1 MTTAHKVSAYALLAL
16 GILHTALTPL
26 FYQQIDVDALW
37 FAGTG
42 LGLIFLALLN
52 LVSLRSPASV
62 TRFICLA
69 ANLIGLVYGILI
81 VIVLPE
87 PQSFLALLSYLAV
100 AVGSL
105 FPLVRGNAASHRISL

>member
-1 MTTAHKVSAYALLAL
+1 MTTVHKVSAYALLAL

-26 FYQQIDVDALW
+26 FYQQFDVDTLW

-52 LVSLRSPASV
+52 LVALRSPIRIVRS
-62 TRFICLA
+62 ICLA

-87 PQSFLALLSYLAV
+87 PQSFLALLSYLIV
-100 AVGSL
+100 TVGSIFSL
-105 FPLVRGNAASHRISL
+105 FHENAAPHPVDS

>member
-1 MTTAHKVSAYALLAL
+1 MTTVHKVSAYILLAL

-26 FYQQIDVDALW
+26 FYQQFDVDTLW

-52 LVSLRSPASV
+52 FVALCSPVRIA
-62 TRFICLA
+62 RGICLA
-69 ANLIGLVYGILI
+69 ANLTGLSYGILI

-87 PQSFLALLSYLAV
+87 PQSFLALISYLAV
-100 AVGSL
+100 TVGSV
-105 FPLVRGNAASHRISL
+105 FSLIRRDVAPHHVSS